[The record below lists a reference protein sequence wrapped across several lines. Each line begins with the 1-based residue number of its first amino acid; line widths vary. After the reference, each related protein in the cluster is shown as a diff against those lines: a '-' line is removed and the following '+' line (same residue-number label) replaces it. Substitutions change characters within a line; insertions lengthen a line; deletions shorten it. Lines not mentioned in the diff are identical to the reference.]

1 MSEKHYRICL
11 TAPLGA
17 RNGTLVLSE
26 TGGRVEGWLN
36 VMNEKNR
43 CAGVLSAEGQL
54 ALSGVI
60 RTLIRTMR
68 YTATGTVSGRK
79 IFLNLKMDSGAYYP
93 VSGEEFTIDD
103 KVL

>member
-36 VMNEKNR
+36 VMNEKIDAR
-43 CAGVLSAEGQL
+43 GYFL
-54 ALSGVI
+54 
-60 RTLIRTMR
+60 
-68 YTATGTVSGRK
+68 RK
-79 IFLNLKMDSGAYYP
+79 DSWRFRA
-93 VSGEEFTIDD
+93 
-103 KVL
+103 